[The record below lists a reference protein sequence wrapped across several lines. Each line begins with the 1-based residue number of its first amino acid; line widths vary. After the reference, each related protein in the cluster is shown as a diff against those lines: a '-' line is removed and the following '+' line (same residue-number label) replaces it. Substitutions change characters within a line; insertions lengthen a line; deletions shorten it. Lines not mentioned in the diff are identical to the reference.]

1 MQYTHLFSCALLYPT
16 CSPPHPQSQHSPLL
30 TIPIACCLNLIPI
43 LWHSLMFLDYLD
55 VENGGSRL
63 LRIVEKYFPV
73 DMPLRLR
80 RLETTVQHQ
89 FCVCKGH
96 SPYEGKHKCCVR
108 WERLFSS
115 FFWKISVDCWSC
127 RTCSL
132 VSWCMKEDC
141 SRCGPCWNW
150 DLYKW
155 QVSFL

>member
-1 MQYTHLFSCALLYPT
+1 MPLSAYNVLGLCSFHYMQYTHLFSCAFLYPS
-16 CSPPHPQSQHSPLL
+16 CSPPPHPQSQHSPLL

-73 DMPLRLR
+73 DMALCLR
-80 RLETTVQHQ
+80 RFETTVQHQ

-115 FFWKISVDCWSC
+115 FF
-127 RTCSL
+127 
-132 VSWCMKEDC
+132 
-141 SRCGPCWNW
+141 
-150 DLYKW
+150 
-155 QVSFL
+155 